1 MAVLKESI
9 STSTAAPIPA
19 DVDPSSV
26 SFDKNTFCRKLNITA
41 LSVPAQLCS
50 TLIEKLRGRLIGGR
64 KLRCVVDDPQKRK
77 DRKLILLD
85 VGITMDNL
93 PQSAKAILNAQGA
106 AIEVVHDYP
115 VTVDHS
121 HFSVGFAFVV
131 AIFYMATDYILRQ
144 ILPPTITEIP
154 SAFETIGFQAQR
166 FTHRLTLPG
175 HIAHVNLKD
184 EHLPYRKTIGA
195 VILAVYSQFA
205 LF

>member
-1 MAVLKESI
+1 MGIQLVHLCFLVNICNVKLFLSYKVAKKSCALFMAVLKESI

-131 AIFYMATDYILRQ
+131 AIFYMVQ
-144 ILPPTITEIP
+144 ITF
-154 SAFETIGFQAQR
+154 SAKFCHPQ
-166 FTHRLTLPG
+166 L
-175 HIAHVNLKD
+175 LKF
-184 EHLPYRKTIGA
+184 HLHSKLLVFKHNVLLID
-195 VILAVYSQFA
+195 
-205 LF
+205 